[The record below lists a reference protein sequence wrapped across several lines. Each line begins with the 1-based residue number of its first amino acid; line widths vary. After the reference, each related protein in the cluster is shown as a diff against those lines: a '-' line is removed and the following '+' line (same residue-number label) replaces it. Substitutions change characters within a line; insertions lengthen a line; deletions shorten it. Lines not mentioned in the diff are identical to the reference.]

1 MVRPSKGQILAC
13 LPGVLSS
20 IPATSQFF
28 FHDNFPIIKL
38 VGVSALRKEN
48 KMEIPEAISGFNKQP
63 GEKNHH
69 RENRE

>member
-1 MVRPSKGQILAC
+1 MIVVVVKWLNESAHGWKVQG
-13 LPGVLSS
+13 S

-48 KMEIPEAISGFNKQP
+48 KNGNTWSDIRLK
-63 GEKNHH
+63 
-69 RENRE
+69 